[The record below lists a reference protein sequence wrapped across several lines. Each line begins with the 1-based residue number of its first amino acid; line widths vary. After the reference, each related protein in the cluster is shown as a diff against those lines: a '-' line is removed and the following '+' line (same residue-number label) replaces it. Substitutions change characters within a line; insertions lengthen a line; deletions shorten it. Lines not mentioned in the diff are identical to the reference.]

1 MALDDIASA
10 VAAVRERIDAACARS
25 GRKTDEVR
33 LMGVSKFHPLEAVEA
48 AWKAGLTL
56 FGESRV
62 QEAAGKFSGGAG
74 AVFRESHPE
83 MELHMIGSLQRNK
96 AKTAVSLFDCVQ
108 SVDRDELITELGKH
122 ASARV
127 KGGNASIRVNGG
139 DASAR
144 VKGGDASIR
153 EAQGFAPLGVLLE
166 LNAGE
171 ESKSGYLGEDA
182 LLRGAEKL
190 LAIPGLVARG
200 LMIMA
205 PLTGDTAAIR
215 RAFRS
220 LTALQARLRSRF
232 PEGDW
237 SCLSMGMSGDFETA
251 IEEGSTLVRIG
262 TAIFGKRGT

>member
-1 MALDDIASA
+1 MALEGIAPA

-25 GRKTDEVR
+25 GRKTAEVR
-33 LMGVSKFHPLEAVEA
+33 LMGVSKFHPLEAIEA

-62 QEAAGKFSGGAG
+62 QEAAGKFSAGAG
-74 AVFRESHPE
+74 AVFRENHPE
-83 MELHMIGSLQRNK
+83 IELHMIGSLQRNK
-96 AKTAVSLFDCVQ
+96 ANPAVSLFDCVQ

-122 ASARV
+122 ASVRTAR
-127 KGGNASIRVNGG
+127 GS
-139 DASAR
+139 
-144 VKGGDASIR
+144 
-153 EAQGFAPLGVLLE
+153 APLGVLLE

-171 ESKSGYLGEDA
+171 ESKSGYRGEDA

-190 LAIPGLVARG
+190 LVTPGLAAQG

-205 PLTGDTAAIR
+205 PFTGDTAAIR

-220 LTALQARLRSRF
+220 LAALQAKLRTRF
-232 PEGDW
+232 PDGDW
-237 SCLSMGMSGDFETA
+237 SCLSMGMSGDFEIA

-262 TAIFGKRGT
+262 TAIFGERGT